1 MDNAFIKVL
10 IGIGILLLAL
20 IIFFLVNNMML
31 SWN

>member
-1 MDNAFIKVL
+1 MANAFIKVL
-10 IGIGILLLAL
+10 IGIGILLLTL